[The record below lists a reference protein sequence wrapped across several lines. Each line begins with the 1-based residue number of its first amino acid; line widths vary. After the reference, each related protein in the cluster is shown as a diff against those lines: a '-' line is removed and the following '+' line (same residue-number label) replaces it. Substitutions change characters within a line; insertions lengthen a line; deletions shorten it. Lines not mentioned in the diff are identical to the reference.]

1 MCTSFTIMSTKGAVI
16 YGRTMEFTLQLGS
29 EVIVV
34 PAGVE
39 LTGTGVAGDPG
50 VGGHA
55 WTATH
60 TAVGLNALGLR
71 MIIDGANDAGL
82 VAAAFNFPVSAAFEA
97 ITEAEQAEAIGCHE
111 VPLYL
116 LTTCTTIA
124 ECREA
129 IAAIRVHG
137 PRMAV
142 YGGQVPM
149 LHFAVHDA
157 TGASIVLEWTDGA
170 LQVHDNPTTVL
181 TNEPPFPMQ
190 LAHLAEYAYLSA
202 EPPAPVELPGL
213 TLTAPSSGGGMQAL
227 PGGFLATNR
236 FVRAFWAARSVPAFD
251 TPEQGVEYARHILN
265 GFDIPPGSVL
275 TPAGTGESGGQTG
288 WEMTEWSIMADTANR
303 ALYVN
308 TFAHQGWTR
317 IDITAIAEGLDEI
330 AIIPLPAKDRFHELT
345 R

>member
-1 MCTSFTIMSTKGAVI
+1 MCTSFTLTSTNGDVI
-16 YGRTMEFTLQLGS
+16 YGRTLEFTLQLRS

-34 PAGVE
+34 PPGVE
-39 LTGTGVAGDPG
+39 LTGTGLAGEPG
-50 VGGHA
+50 VGGRT
-55 WTATH
+55 WTATR
-60 TAVGLNALGLR
+60 TAVGMDALGLR
-71 MIIDGANDAGL
+71 MIVDGQNDAGL

-97 ITEAEQAEAIGCHE
+97 ITAEQEAQAIGCHE

-116 LTTCTTIA
+116 LTTCSTVA
-124 ECREA
+124 ECRVA
-129 IAAIRVHG
+129 LADIRVHG
-137 PRMAV
+137 PHMAA

-157 TGASIVLEWTDGA
+157 TGASIVLEWTNGA
-170 LQVHDNPTTVL
+170 LDIHDNPTTVL

-190 LAHLAEYAYLSA
+190 VAHLAEYAYLSA
-202 EPPAPVELPGL
+202 EPPAPLELPGL
-213 TLTAPSSGGGMQAL
+213 TLAAPSSGGGMQAL

-236 FVRAFWAARSVPAFD
+236 FVRAFWAARSAPSFD
-251 TPEQGVEYARHILN
+251 TPEQGVEFARHILN

-275 TPAGTGESGGQTG
+275 TPAGTGESGGESG
-288 WEMTEWSIMADTANR
+288 WEMTEWSIIADCTNR

-317 IDITAIAEGLDEI
+317 IDIARIAAGLDEVTT
-330 AIIPLPAKDRFHELT
+330 IPLPAKDRFHELT